1 MSFTQA
7 VLHSVYNT
15 KSVLDPSGPKLIYR
29 PQTPSLR
36 YFSDLIILM
45 DLTNDSGQ
53 NKVSC
58 ENWSQGSGLMAFSF
72 GFKLPRTSFQNP
84 DLGLQ
89 FLNQTFFCFRLY
101 KILHK
106 ASSYF
111 QNLDFLGKVMN
122 VYCQKIAKKTTKNVW
137 CYSRYVIFPSYRSCL
152 TPFLEHYIQISP
164 KPLRQI

>member
-72 GFKLPRTSFQNP
+72 GFKLPRTSFQNL

-89 FLNQTFFCFRLY
+89 FLNQTFFCFRLH

-111 QNLDFLGKVMN
+111 QNLDYFRQSYECLLPENCK
-122 VYCQKIAKKTTKNVW
+122 KKTPK
-137 CYSRYVIFPSYRSCL
+137 
-152 TPFLEHYIQISP
+152 ISGAI
-164 KPLRQI
+164 LDM